1 MQRFM
6 SAVYRVGVEGGGGG
20 GGGCVWKK
28 CFALYS
34 ENNANELLP
43 SSTFKTIAYYSHSE
57 RIRVIDCADFSSLKM
72 ESWRGLIILS
82 PTMWWSHTLRGG
94 DRCRDAASWHPL
106 VAVKLEFSLSP
117 PIAQAISHAHVTQS
131 AAQMFLVE
139 SQGGE
144 WKHTHINAWLSMS
157 LYCPIA
163 EKNKIKKELEK
174 TRRLGLAKRW

>member
-6 SAVYRVGVEGGGGG
+6 SAVYWGGEGGGLG
-20 GGGCVWKK
+20 WKK

-106 VAVKLEFSLSP
+106 SRRQIGILSFAP
-117 PIAQAISHAHVTQS
+117 YSSGNISRSRDAKRSPDV
-131 AAQMFLVE
+131 F
-139 SQGGE
+139 GG
-144 WKHTHINAWLSMS
+144 KTAGGGGVMKTHTH
-157 LYCPIA
+157 
-163 EKNKIKKELEK
+163 
-174 TRRLGLAKRW
+174 